1 MHKRSFFPKHRSLSL
16 ACAMAAGTTLPT
28 LTYAQDDDAMR
39 DEKVLREEVVVTG
52 SRLNRTGFDTPT
64 PVTVIG
70 EEEINAEAAPSIDAF
85 VATLPSVQ
93 GSGNSSTSS
102 GSLSAG
108 GAGVAD
114 INLRALGSNRTLV
127 LLDGQRNVTS
137 RSTGQVD
144 VNTMPQGLIKSVEVV
159 TGGASAAYGSDAV
172 GGVIN
177 FILDRD
183 FTGFKTRADY
193 SETSRGDAPNGRFG
207 FTGGLDFAD
216 GRGHFIFDT
225 EIFRSEGVHYESRD
239 WNLDGYQAVNN
250 PRAGEPGQ
258 PRFLVTNEVGIQAY
272 APGGIINLVNGNGP
286 GNDPTG
292 LVGTY
297 FGLGGQPNQLAYGEV
312 TGQWM
317 IGGDWDQLLDSMRG
331 TNSLAAEDNRDSYFG
346 RVDFNVTQNITAF
359 AQASYARYD
368 GYSFYIRP
376 TQQFNIAVDNAF
388 LPESVRQQ
396 MIDNGVDSV
405 RVRNAHADVPASGT
419 VNERETFRYVV
430 GAEGA
435 FSAFGLEF
443 DWDTYWQ
450 TGITETDE
458 RQQPTYKQANFRAAI
473 DSIVDPDTGEIVC
486 RDPES
491 VSAGFTEDGPNF
503 ADLPC
508 VPFNPLGVGVAT
520 QEGLDYVLGTPNR
533 QQEIQQ
539 DVFAFNFRTNSID
552 GWAGPIALAFGGE
565 WRNEQIDGDID
576 GCFGG
581 PGGGCWK
588 YGNYLAT
595 VGEYDVTEFY
605 FEAGVPVFDGF
616 DLNAAY
622 RRTDYSTSGG
632 VNTWK
637 VGLTYSPIEDV
648 TFRYTQSR
656 DIRAPN
662 LAELFD
668 PGTGRTNNVPNPNA
682 PGGSDEFLQ
691 QLTGSTEVGPEEAD
705 SFNIGVILQP
715 RFAPGLSL
723 SIDYYD
729 IEIDGVIAALGAET
743 VAENCF
749 EQGIEDFCRR
759 IEFASPNDRSDITLI
774 NLFRENLNSL
784 TTQGIDLEASYTFD
798 VASVFGG
805 VPGTVTLRGLAT
817 HYIELVTDDGTN
829 QFDLAGVH
837 SAFSSG
843 VPDWSYRITAMYAL
857 NDFTAN
863 ATIRGLSDGVVRNEY
878 IECQPGSCPESI
890 APNFT
895 INDNSVAGAAYLDL
909 YFAKTFGFGNSSTEL
924 FAQVR
929 NLFDEDPEMVAFPRS
944 QGSENRAGYLPT
956 SRRFYDVLG
965 RTFRLGAR
973 IVF

>member
-1 MHKRSFFPKHRSLSL
+1 MRNRYFLPKHSFLSL
-16 ACAMAAGTTLPT
+16 ACAAATGATLPG
-28 LTYAQDDDAMR
+28 LVYAQEGNA
-39 DEKVLREEVVVTG
+39 LREEVVVTG
-52 SRLNRTGFDTPT
+52 SRLNRSGFDTPT

-114 INLRALGSNRTLV
+114 MNLRALGSNRTLV
-127 LLDGQRNVTS
+127 LLDGQRNVPS

-177 FILDRD
+177 FILDKE
-183 FTGFKTRADY
+183 FTGFKTQADY
-193 SETSRGDAPNGRFG
+193 SETNRGDAPNGRFG
-207 FTGGLDFAD
+207 FTGGFDFAD

-225 EIFRSEGVHYESRD
+225 EIFRSEGIHYESRD
-239 WNLDGYQAVNN
+239 WNLNGYQAVNN
-250 PRAGEPGQ
+250 PHRNEPGEP
-258 PRFLVTNEVGIQAY
+258 RLLVSNNVGIQAY

-286 GNDPTG
+286 GADSTG
-292 LVGTY
+292 LVGTF
-297 FGLGGQPNQLAYGEV
+297 FGLNGQPRQLAYGDV

-317 IGGDWDQLLDSMRG
+317 IGGDWDRLLDSMRG
-331 TNSLAAEDNRDSYFG
+331 TNSLAAEDNRDSFFG
-346 RVDFNVTQNITAF
+346 RVDFELTPNINAF

-396 MIDNGVDSV
+396 MIDNDVTSV

-419 VNERETFRYVV
+419 VNERETTRYVV
-430 GAEGA
+430 GLDGA
-435 FSAFGLEF
+435 FTAFELEF

-450 TGITETDE
+450 IGITETDE
-458 RQQPTYKQANFRAAI
+458 RQQPTYNQANFRAAI

-491 VSAGFTEDGPNF
+491 VSAGFTVDGPKF

-520 QEGLDYVLGTPNR
+520 QAGLDYVLGTPNR
-533 QQEIQQ
+533 QQELQQ
-539 DVFAFNFRTNSID
+539 NVFAFNFRTNSIA

-565 WRNEQIDGDID
+565 WRKEQIEGNVD

-588 YGNYLAT
+588 YGNYLPT
-595 VGEYDVTEFY
+595 IGDYNVTEFY
-605 FEAGVPVFDGF
+605 IESGVPLFEGF
-616 DLNAAY
+616 DLNAAA

-637 VGLTYSPIEDV
+637 IGLTYSPIEDL

-682 PGGSDEFLQ
+682 SGGSDEFLQ

-705 SFNIGVILQP
+705 SFNIGVIVQP
-715 RFAPGLSL
+715 RFIPGLSL
-723 SIDYYD
+723 SVDYYD
-729 IEIDGVIAALGAET
+729 IEIDGVIAALDAEA
-743 VAENCF
+743 VAQNCF
-749 EQGIEDFCRR
+749 EQNIEDFCRR
-759 IEFASPNDRSDITLI
+759 IEFADSTGVDRSDITLI

-784 TTQGIDLEASYTFD
+784 TTRGIDLEATYSFD
-798 VASVFGG
+798 VDSLIGG

-829 QFDLAGVH
+829 AFDLAGVH
-837 SAFSSG
+837 SAFDSG
-843 VPDWSYRITAMYAL
+843 VPNWSYRITAMYAL

-863 ATIRGLSDGVVRNEY
+863 ATVRGLSDGVVRNEY
-878 IECQPGSCPESI
+878 IECQPGSCPIST

-895 INDNSVAGAAYLDL
+895 INDNSASGAAYLDL
-909 YFAKTFGFGNSSTEL
+909 YLAKTFAFGNSKAEL

-929 NLFDEDPEMVAFPRS
+929 NVFDEDPEMVAFPRS

>member
-1 MHKRSFFPKHRSLSL
+1 MRKEAFLPKHNILSL
-16 ACAMAAGTTLPT
+16 ACAAAVGSSLPVGVF
-28 LTYAQDDDAMR
+28 AQDGNT
-39 DEKVLREEVVVTG
+39 LREEVVVTG
-52 SRLNRTGFDTPT
+52 SRLARTGFDTPT

-85 VATLPSVQ
+85 VSTLPSVQ

-102 GSLSAG
+102 GSLSSG

-114 INLRALGSNRTLV
+114 MNLRALGSNRTLV
-127 LLDGQRNVTS
+127 LLDGQRNVAS

-177 FILDRD
+177 FILDKE

-193 SETSRGDAPNGRFG
+193 GETSRGDAPNGRFG

-216 GRGHFIFDT
+216 GRGHFVFDA
-225 EIFRSEGVHYESRD
+225 EMFRSEGIHYESRD
-239 WNLDGYQAVNN
+239 WNLQGYQAVNN
-250 PRAGEPGQ
+250 PRASEPGQ
-258 PRFLVTNEVGIQAY
+258 PRFLVANNVGIQAY

-286 GNDPTG
+286 GADPTG

-297 FGLGGQPNQLAYGEV
+297 FGINGQPNQLAYGEV

-317 IGGDWDQLLDSMRG
+317 IGGDWDRLLGSMRG
-331 TNSLAAEDNRDSYFG
+331 TNSLAAEDNRDSVFG
-346 RVDFNVTQNITAF
+346 RADFDITPNVRGFVQG
-359 AQASYARYD
+359 SYARYD

-376 TQQFNIAVDNAF
+376 TQQFNVAVDNAF

-419 VNERETFRYVV
+419 VNERETTRFVA
-430 GAEGA
+430 GLDGT
-435 FSAFGLEF
+435 FSAFGMEI

-458 RQQPTYKQANFRAAI
+458 QQQPTYKTANFRAAV
-473 DSIVDPDTGEIVC
+473 DSVVDPTTGEIVC
-486 RDPES
+486 RDPGS
-491 VSAGFTEDGPNF
+491 VSVGVGDDIFF
-503 ADLPC
+503 ADPGC

-520 QEGLDYVLGTPNR
+520 QEGLDYVLGEPNR
-533 QQEIQQ
+533 QQELQQ
-539 DVFAFNFRTNSID
+539 DVFAFNFRTNSIE

-565 WRNEQIDGDID
+565 WRNEQIDGEVD
-576 GCFGG
+576 GCFA
-581 PGGGCWK
+581 GCWK
-588 YGNYLAT
+588 YGNYLVT
-595 VGEYDVTEFY
+595 EGEYDVTEFY
-605 FEAGVPVFDGF
+605 LEAGVPIFDGL
-616 DLNAAY
+616 DLNAAA

-637 VGLTYSPIEDV
+637 IGLNYSPIEDV

-691 QLTGSTEVGPEEAD
+691 QLTGSTSVGPEEAD

-723 SIDYYD
+723 SVDYYE
-729 IEIDGVIAALGAET
+729 IEIDGVIAALGAEA

-749 EQGIEDFCRR
+749 EQGIEEFCNRIDF
-759 IEFASPNDRSDITLI
+759 AGPDRSDITVI
-774 NLFRENLNSL
+774 NLFRENLNRLS
-784 TTQGIDLEASYTFD
+784 TSGVDLEATYAFD
-798 VASVFGG
+798 LASLPGNL
-805 VPGTVTLRGLAT
+805 PGTVTLRGLAT

-837 SAFSSG
+837 SAFGSG
-843 VPDWSYRITAMYAL
+843 VPDWSYRFTAMYAL
-857 NDFTAN
+857 NDWTVN
-863 ATIRGLSDGVVRNEY
+863 ATLRGLSDGVVRNEY
-878 IECQPGSCPESI
+878 IECQPGSCPESV

-895 INDNSVAGAAYLDL
+895 INDNSVSGASYLDL
-909 YFAKTFGFGNSSTEL
+909 YVAKNFGFGSTQAE
-924 FAQVR
+924 FFGQVR
-929 NLFDEDPEMVAFPRS
+929 NLFDEDPELVAFPRS

-973 IVF
+973 ITF

>member
-1 MHKRSFFPKHRSLSL
+1 MPRKSTMPKHRLLSL
-16 ACAMAAGTTLPT
+16 ACAAAAGTTLPGPV
-28 LTYAQDDDAMR
+28 YAQDMQQ
-39 DEKVLREEVVVTG
+39 EELVEEIVVTG
-52 SRLNRTGFDTPT
+52 SRLSRTGFDTPT

-114 INLRALGSNRTLV
+114 MNLRALGSQRTLV
-127 LLDGQRNVTS
+127 LLDGQRNVPS

-177 FILDRD
+177 FILDKD

-193 SETSRGDAPNGRFG
+193 GETSRGDAENGRVG
-207 FTGGLDFAD
+207 FTGGFDFAG
-216 GRGHFIFDT
+216 GRGHAIFDT
-225 EIFRSEGVHYESRD
+225 EFFRSDGIHYESRD
-239 WNLDGYQAVNN
+239 WNLNGFQAVNN
-250 PRAGEPGQ
+250 PRRNEPGQ
-258 PRFLVTNEVGIQAY
+258 PRFLVTDNVGIHAY

-292 LVGTY
+292 LVGTF
-297 FGLGGQPNQLAYGEV
+297 FGIGGQPNQLAYGEV

-317 IGGDWDQLLDSMRG
+317 IGGDWDRLLGSMRG

-346 RVDFNVTQNITAF
+346 RVDFALNDSVSVF
-359 AQASYARYD
+359 AQVSYASYN

-376 TQQFNIAVDNAF
+376 TQQFNVAVDNAF
-388 LPESVRQQ
+388 LPETVRQQ
-396 MIDNGVDSV
+396 MIDNGVSSV
-405 RVRNAHADVPASGT
+405 RVRNAHADIPASGT
-419 VNERETFRYVV
+419 VNERETTRYVA

-435 FSAFGLEF
+435 FESFGMDI
-443 DWDTYWQ
+443 DWDVYWQ

-458 RQQPTYKQANFRAAI
+458 RQQPTYKTANFRAAI
-473 DSIVDPDTGEIVC
+473 DSIVDPATGEIVC
-486 RDPES
+486 RDPGS
-491 VSAGFTEDGPNF
+491 VSVGVGDTRFF
-503 ADLPC
+503 ADPGC
-508 VPFNPLGVGVAT
+508 VPFNPLGIGVAT

-533 QQEIQQ
+533 QQELQQ
-539 DVFAFNFRTNSID
+539 DVLAFNFRTNSIE

-565 WRNEQIDGDID
+565 WRKEQIDGDVD
-576 GCFGG
+576 GCFA
-581 PGGGCWK
+581 GCWK
-588 YGNYLAT
+588 YGNYLVT
-595 VGEYDVTEFY
+595 EGDYDVTEFY
-605 FEAGVPVFDGF
+605 LEAGVPLLETL
-616 DLNAAY
+616 DLNAAA

-637 VGLTYSPIEDV
+637 IGLTYSPIEDV
-648 TFRYTQSR
+648 TIRYTQSR

-682 PGGSDEFLQ
+682 AGGSDEFLQ
-691 QLTGSTEVGPEEAD
+691 QLTGSTVVGPEEAD
-705 SFNIGVILQP
+705 SYNIGVVLQP
-715 RFAPGLSL
+715 RFIPGLSL
-723 SIDYYD
+723 SVDYYD
-729 IEIDGVIAALGAET
+729 IEIEGVIAALGAEA

-749 EQGIEDFCRR
+749 EQGLEDFCRR
-759 IEFASPNDRSDITLI
+759 IEFSDPATRTDITVI
-774 NLFRENLNSL
+774 NLFRENLNKQ
-784 TTQGIDLEASYTFD
+784 TTKGIDIEATYSFD
-798 VASVFGG
+798 MASLFGDM
-805 VPGTVTLRGLAT
+805 PGSVTLRALAT
-817 HYIELVTDDGTN
+817 NYLELITDDGNN

-843 VPDWSYRITAMYAL
+843 VPDWSYRFTAMYAL

-895 INDNSVAGAAYLDL
+895 INDNSVNGAAYLDL
-909 YFAKTFGFGNSSTEL
+909 YFAKTFSFGNNTQAE
-924 FAQVR
+924 FFGQVR
-929 NLFDEDPEMVAFPRS
+929 NVLDEDPELVPFPRS